1 MPERE
6 LLTAT
11 WILVEKNLMNTSH
24 STRKLKAGEKFPAMS
39 LTTTKGKELSIP
51 APGAKFTHVQFRRFS
66 GCPICNTYIASLR
79 AAANQLQEMGI
90 YEVLFFHSTTLEVQS
105 FHKELPFETIADPGK
120 HFYRLVGAE
129 KSFFASLHPSALW
142 AAFVSTIKGR
152 IGLKMTGGPFGL
164 PAEFLV
170 ASDGRILAAKYG
182 LHAYDQWSMED
193 LVRLTATTNA
203 SRTSPAGRDF
213 ANAR

>member
-1 MPERE
+1 
-6 LLTAT
+6 
-11 WILVEKNLMNTSH
+11 
-24 STRKLKAGEKFPAMS
+24 MS

-51 APGAKFTHVQFRRFS
+51 MPGPKFTHVQFRRFS
-66 GCPICNTYIASLR
+66 GCPICNTHIASLR

-90 YEVLFFHSTTLEVQS
+90 YEVLFFHSTTSEVQS
-105 FHKELPFETIADPGK
+105 FHKDLPFDAIADPGK
-120 HFYRLVGAE
+120 HLYRLVGAE

-182 LHAYDQWSMED
+182 LHAYDQWSVDE
-193 LVRLTATTNA
+193 LLKLTATTNE
-203 SRTSPAGRDF
+203 SSSGPGGLTGYGKKH
-213 ANAR
+213 